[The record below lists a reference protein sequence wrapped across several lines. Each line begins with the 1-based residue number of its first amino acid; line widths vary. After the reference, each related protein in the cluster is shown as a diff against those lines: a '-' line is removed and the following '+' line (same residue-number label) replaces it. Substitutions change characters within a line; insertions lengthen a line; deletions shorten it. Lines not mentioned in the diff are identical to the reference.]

1 MDRFEAQTAEYKE
14 SVLPKAVTKRF
25 AIEMGAT
32 FGWHRYVGLEGDVL
46 GIDTFGASAPGE
58 KIMEE
63 YGFTVENVVRKVK
76 NALMISEKSL
86 RHGEVFYVNE
96 FFDRKSFYLSQS
108 DNHCKFSYI

>member
-1 MDRFEAQTAEYKE
+1 
-14 SVLPKAVTKRF
+14 
-25 AIEMGAT
+25 MGAT

-76 NALMISEKSL
+76 EML
-86 RHGEVFYVNE
+86 
-96 FFDRKSFYLSQS
+96 
-108 DNHCKFSYI
+108 

>member
-1 MDRFEAQTAEYKE
+1 
-14 SVLPKAVTKRF
+14 
-25 AIEMGAT
+25 MGAT

-76 NALMISEKSL
+76 EMLLSISEKSL
-86 RHGEVFYVNE
+86 RHGEVF
-96 FFDRKSFYLSQS
+96 L
-108 DNHCKFSYI
+108 CK

>member
-76 NALMISEKSL
+76 EMLYDFRKISPAW
-86 RHGEVFYVNE
+86 RG
-96 FFDRKSFYLSQS
+96 
-108 DNHCKFSYI
+108 FSM

>member
-1 MDRFEAQTAEYKE
+1 MDRFEAQPAEYKE

-76 NALMISEKSL
+76 EMLYDFRKISPAW
-86 RHGEVFYVNE
+86 RFFYVNE
-96 FFDRKSFYLSQS
+96 FFDRKVFISPQS

>member
-1 MDRFEAQTAEYKE
+1 MSSKALAVDGVDASVVSMPSMDRFEAQTAEYKE

-76 NALMISEKSL
+76 EML
-86 RHGEVFYVNE
+86 
-96 FFDRKSFYLSQS
+96 
-108 DNHCKFSYI
+108 